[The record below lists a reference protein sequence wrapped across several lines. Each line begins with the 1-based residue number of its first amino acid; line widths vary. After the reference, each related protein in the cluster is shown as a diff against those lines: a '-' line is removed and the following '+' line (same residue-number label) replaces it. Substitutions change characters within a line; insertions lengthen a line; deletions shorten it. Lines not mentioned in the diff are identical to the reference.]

1 MQEFHQTTASFV
13 WKSYVDQARRMAL
26 ANWAIASLSFY
37 SGTAANFLFLSEKG
51 SSAKWKQCKR
61 EKFWWK
67 LGHIFSFVQKIGS
80 IQLQRAA
87 TITGLVAL

>member
-37 SGTAANFLFLSEKG
+37 SRTAANFLFSCQKKG
-51 SSAKWKQCKR
+51 QVQNENNVR
-61 EKFWWK
+61 EREI
-67 LGHIFSFVQKIGS
+67 LMETRAYIFIICQKDW
-80 IQLQRAA
+80 
-87 TITGLVAL
+87 